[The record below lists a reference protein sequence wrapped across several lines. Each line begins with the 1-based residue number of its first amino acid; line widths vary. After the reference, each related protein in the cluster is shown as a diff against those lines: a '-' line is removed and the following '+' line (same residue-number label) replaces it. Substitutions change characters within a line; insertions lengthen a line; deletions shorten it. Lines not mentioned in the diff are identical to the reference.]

1 MFINKNTNSN
11 IRKVCYFCQKN
22 TDDID
27 FKNAD
32 ILSKFI
38 SSAYK
43 IKSRKKTGLCSL
55 HQRGVANAIKRA
67 RQLGIMPYTPK

>member
-1 MFINKNTNSN
+1 MT
-11 IRKVCYFCQKN
+11 CYFCQKN
-22 TDDID
+22 TKEID
-27 FKNAD
+27 FKNTA

-43 IKSRKKTGLCSL
+43 IRGRRKTGLCAM

-67 RQLGIMPYTPK
+67 RQLGTMPNTPK